1 MANKNNKKDQN
12 QESFFYKY
20 KNDKK
25 YKAKVELTGYVVFI
39 LLIILFVNIASL
51 GNNTPSSNNLINKIP
66 SNENNHTIDSE
77 KHLLETITN
86 NYQYDLNINITKTT
100 EENIIYRYYGK
111 SYEDRLEIN
120 KEFNN
125 TTNKYYKVNN
135 YYYEKTGEEYVIIS
149 KDKIYDLINS
159 DYIELDN
166 LLEYIDEAS
175 LDHVTNY
182 SSGKKEYVYNLYLK
196 DIIINNKTDE
206 VITINIIEENNT
218 LNINVD
224 YFNLIKEVD
233 NTIKECKVTYLFSNI
248 NKIEEFLKLDNTL
261 VGGEVNE

>member
-1 MANKNNKKDQN
+1 MANKKNKKEEN
-12 QESFFYKY
+12 QENFFYKY

-51 GNNTPSSNNLINKIP
+51 GNNTPSSNHLINKIP
-66 SNENNHTIDSE
+66 SNGNNTTTEVE

-86 NYQYDLNINITKTT
+86 NYQYDINVNITKIT
-100 EENIIYRYYGK
+100 EENILYRYHGK
-111 SYEDRLEIN
+111 SYKNTLEIN

-125 TTNKYYKVNN
+125 TTTNYYKVDN
-135 YYYEKTGEEYVIIS
+135 YYYQKNGEEYTIIP
-149 KDKIYDLINS
+149 KEEIYDLISN

-166 LLEYIDEAS
+166 LLEYLEEAS

-182 SSGKKEYVYNLYLK
+182 SNGKREYVYNLYIR
-196 DIIINNKTDE
+196 DIVISNKTDE
-206 VITINIIEENNT
+206 IVTINIIEENNT
-218 LNINVD
+218 LNISVD
-224 YFNLIKEVD
+224 YFNLIKETD